1 MFTSGR
7 PGGKS
12 FQAKVPDNIWW
23 GSPTNLAALSSNRT
37 ISCTTNLPTNLP
49 TNSHTSHYLDIISHE
64 VCIHN
69 TVIPYGKTIMQ
80 TSSHEILVQDRLD
93 SFIHLTC
100 DSHPYKK
107 MFKWHTPNDY
117 FNVKI
122 IIFITFKVYNKN
134 KNNYKLIV
142 HTFNTKYQSYK
153 HMQSN
158 ITE

>member
-93 SFIHLTC
+93 SFIHWFVQPTTKTYIHSFIWPVILTRTKKC
-100 DSHPYKK
+100 LSDTHLTIILTLKSLFLSHLK
-107 MFKWHTPNDY
+107 FTI
-117 FNVKI
+117 KI
-122 IIFITFKVYNKN
+122 KTITN
-134 KNNYKLIV
+134 
-142 HTFNTKYQSYK
+142 
-153 HMQSN
+153 
-158 ITE
+158 